1 MVLSRVRSAPVRS
14 AGDTES
20 IGLALTMAVAA
31 VLLGVSSTIRRPFA
45 MILVLAAL
53 MAVSVGVLAPRAHFL
68 GHLNLRAVM
77 KVVSV
82 GIGLEVLIGVFLSPL
97 VAGDI
102 RLAAGLLA
110 TGALGI
116 YSLLLAGKWR
126 GIVFVTVVICHAA
139 LTSCMLTAREPP
151 LIDVHQFQQE
161 ASAALLEGHNPH
173 ELRYRNLYGPGS
185 PYYSREVEDGDRL
198 KFGFP
203 YPPLSLLMAMPG
215 YAIAGDYRYAA
226 LAAVAIAVVLIGFA
240 GRREIG
246 LGAAL
251 LVLFAPL
258 TQHVLYWGWTEP
270 FLVLTFVAVVFLAV
284 RTAETTPIALGL
296 LIATKQYAPLLL
308 PPAVVLLQSVRNC
321 VGWPR
326 MALIPLAAA
335 TATALPFLVWD
346 VESFLYSTVTV
357 QKVAPFR
364 IDSLSIPAVLV
375 KAGQELGYA
384 GVPEL
389 PAWVG
394 FAFAAG
400 VLGLTLLR
408 AARTP
413 AAFCGASATVF
424 LVFFLFAKMAFLNYY
439 FAVFAILACG
449 VAVTGPETVKRRSVG
464 ARSNTL
470 TTG

>member
-14 AGDTES
+14 SGDTES

-31 VLLGVSSTIRRPFA
+31 YLLGVSSTIRRPFA

-82 GIGLEVLIGVFLSPL
+82 GIGLEVLIGVFRSPL

-102 RLAAGLLA
+102 RFAAGLLA

-116 YSLLLAGKWR
+116 YSFLLARKWR

-161 ASAALLEGHNPH
+161 ASAALLEGHNPYA
-173 ELRYRNLYGPGS
+173 LRYRNLYGPGS

-258 TQHVLYWGWTEP
+258 TQYVLYWGWTEP

-326 MALIPLAAA
+326 MTLIPLAAA
-335 TATALPFLVWD
+335 TATALPFLVSD

-357 QKVAPFR
+357 HKVAPFR
-364 IDSLSIPAVLV
+364 MDSLSIPAVLV
-375 KAGQELGYA
+375 KAGQELGYT

-413 AAFCGASATVF
+413 AAFCGASAMVF

-449 VAVTGPETVKRRSVG
+449 LAVTGPETVKRGSVG